1 MSLKLLAQS
10 EIFMN
15 AIWDL
20 LEDIIYQGSYYYIEL
35 VEKLNVGS
43 NLFQT
48 ARDINESMV
57 NKIVKIIIDEKI
69 EKRKY

>member
-1 MSLKLLAQS
+1 MGLVGGHYISV
-10 EIFMN
+10 
-15 AIWDL
+15 
-20 LEDIIYQGSYYYIEL
+20 GSYYYIEL

-48 ARDINESMV
+48 ARDINESVV

>member
-15 AIWDL
+15 VIWDL